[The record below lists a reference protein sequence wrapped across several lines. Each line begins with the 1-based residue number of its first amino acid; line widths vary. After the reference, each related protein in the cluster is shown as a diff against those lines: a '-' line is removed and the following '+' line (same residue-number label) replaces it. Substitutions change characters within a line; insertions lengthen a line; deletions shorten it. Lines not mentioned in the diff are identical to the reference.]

1 MFGLLSTMIGTKL
14 VSSEVIAGGAGAVA
28 GSVVTGYICSLK
40 AQHDKNK
47 LIMQMEG
54 LSKSGAEFINAN
66 CKSIFENTIK
76 QLNNLDK
83 GCELQLNLGNLLQPE
98 FEEFCKL
105 HPLQANDSIFQVHQL
120 QQSSRSLTPPD
131 TLAFAKERTID
142 EYFESYLN
150 NRQEIKSENRALAVA
165 TVQIMHNTTILLI
178 QAMKAIASLPGQ
190 ENEERLEKFKTII
203 KTYFN
208 NVLNNKALVANR
220 NKTILEYFMTTQTQ
234 RATLAEKVQEHFDGL
249 IDQLI
254 IEQREISV
262 QTMSAHCTRDIYDMS
277 NHLMEIFARLFDA
290 QAAKDDTQISAYKLT
305 QDMLRADTK
314 QATGKVEFN
323 KNGIFKLLKP
333 LARISEELN
342 QVAQDDDALSFV
354 RYQDLFE
361 NPKLF
366 AEIAAWE
373 PGNGFTL
380 KTPID
385 KNAKEQLA
393 RDITAIFKLLFICQA
408 LEKDFLQSAV
418 QYGFKGMSEK
428 GEYHSKRLVIGI
440 LYQETMKRLSDL
452 LSKNRHIKE
461 LLDLMNDPKWMDSNE
476 LPTSPP
482 GQSFISTSE
491 IIDQDKLIR
500 REEFIT
506 NSVFQ
511 RCLNELEFLRQRMQ
525 YNQDALGKN
534 YVSESSAFFDPNNI
548 TKESRIYLF
557 NVARTFEEYN
567 LTRLLG
573 LNPELPAQFN
583 KVDPSENEVFTSLKF
598 TQIQLTEVNEAIEK
612 LSGKLHISSFFTAG
626 KISGGQVSS
635 YKLAFGEKEADIPHT
650 LYQIL
655 KQMADSAFSWEDIKN
670 SLVSEEKRLVF
681 HYPKHG
687 NLFSFIEYH
696 KKLIKLQD
704 NIREQF
710 RDYSLDPLDEFHHAL
725 NDIIEKMKTLIQ
737 HIDLDG
743 ERVKKLKTRNKLLT
757 RQNVQQQAEIA
768 GLSSDIAKVKNQ
780 FQQAEEI
787 VQELKD
793 KNKKHLQQI
802 EEIEQKNEGIF
813 KLILS
818 EFSDNV
824 KDIKE
829 LSTALD
835 GKLDKV
841 RGILSRNDS
850 SEAKEASQELFSLKQ
865 EMEGRIES
873 IIKRFNRYE
882 ESFNKASEELRN
894 DFQSLKSSISQER
907 AIIEKL
913 ERQLN
918 LALHQLEKQQERMAF
933 YEKEM
938 DHETVIVHKFS
949 TLFDFLENKYSS
961 KLSFWSSYRTV
972 KTENILNFIELLL
985 ANQSF
990 LKAHMDSEKN
1000 IDKQIDSILDK
1011 SKVINSYHGIFN
1023 NSSSKALIKHIIGL
1037 FQRGDLVNVLKNEGV
1052 YYHDKKITLNNN
1064 DELTFTEPETE
1075 TNYSIRCRIQ
1085 PMI

>member
-1 MFGLLSTMIGTKL
+1 M
-14 VSSEVIAGGAGAVA
+14 
-28 GSVVTGYICSLK
+28 
-40 AQHDKNK
+40 
-47 LIMQMEG
+47 
-54 LSKSGAEFINAN
+54 
-66 CKSIFENTIK
+66 
-76 QLNNLDK
+76 
-83 GCELQLNLGNLLQPE
+83 
-98 FEEFCKL
+98 
-105 HPLQANDSIFQVHQL
+105 
-120 QQSSRSLTPPD
+120 
-131 TLAFAKERTID
+131 
-142 EYFESYLN
+142 
-150 NRQEIKSENRALAVA
+150 
-165 TVQIMHNTTILLI
+165 
-178 QAMKAIASLPGQ
+178 
-190 ENEERLEKFKTII
+190 
-203 KTYFN
+203 
-208 NVLNNKALVANR
+208 
-220 NKTILEYFMTTQTQ
+220 
-234 RATLAEKVQEHFDGL
+234 
-249 IDQLI
+249 
-254 IEQREISV
+254 
-262 QTMSAHCTRDIYDMS
+262 
-277 NHLMEIFARLFDA
+277 
-290 QAAKDDTQISAYKLT
+290 
-305 QDMLRADTK
+305 
-314 QATGKVEFN
+314 
-323 KNGIFKLLKP
+323 
-333 LARISEELN
+333 
-342 QVAQDDDALSFV
+342 
-354 RYQDLFE
+354 
-361 NPKLF
+361 
-366 AEIAAWE
+366 
-373 PGNGFTL
+373 
-380 KTPID
+380 
-385 KNAKEQLA
+385 
-393 RDITAIFKLLFICQA
+393 
-408 LEKDFLQSAV
+408 
-418 QYGFKGMSEK
+418 
-428 GEYHSKRLVIGI
+428 
-440 LYQETMKRLSDL
+440 
-452 LSKNRHIKE
+452 
-461 LLDLMNDPKWMDSNE
+461 
-476 LPTSPP
+476 
-482 GQSFISTSE
+482 
-491 IIDQDKLIR
+491 
-500 REEFIT
+500 
-506 NSVFQ
+506 
-511 RCLNELEFLRQRMQ
+511 
-525 YNQDALGKN
+525 
-534 YVSESSAFFDPNNI
+534 
-548 TKESRIYLF
+548 
-557 NVARTFEEYN
+557 
-567 LTRLLG
+567 
-573 LNPELPAQFN
+573 
-583 KVDPSENEVFTSLKF
+583 
-598 TQIQLTEVNEAIEK
+598 
-612 LSGKLHISSFFTAG
+612 
-626 KISGGQVSS
+626 
-635 YKLAFGEKEADIPHT
+635 
-650 LYQIL
+650 
-655 KQMADSAFSWEDIKN
+655 
-670 SLVSEEKRLVF
+670 
-681 HYPKHG
+681 
-687 NLFSFIEYH
+687 
-696 KKLIKLQD
+696 
-704 NIREQF
+704 
-710 RDYSLDPLDEFHHAL
+710 
-725 NDIIEKMKTLIQ
+725 IQ